1 MWLVL
6 KKISRFKEKQY
17 NTKKDY
23 EYLEGLEKY
32 FEKSIGTNVEKLQ
45 NFAKYVPR
53 QNLTTFLT
61 RYEIFKKILDVP
73 GSIIEC
79 GVLFGGGLMTFA

>member
-1 MWLVL
+1 M

-61 RYEIFKKILDVP
+61 RYKIFKKILPDKH
-73 GSIIEC
+73 G
-79 GVLFGGGLMTFA
+79 